1 MDTFELLVNLFVLQ
15 YSILTVLY
23 QVDDL
28 QDKYHECLE
37 MLMEN
42 QVLVNRVQS
51 LLIENS
57 SKLVNQAILFW
68 WNKTESLNPCG
79 SCKFSLG
86 IRPL

>member
-42 QVLVNRVQS
+42 QVTVNRVQS

-86 IRPL
+86 RPL